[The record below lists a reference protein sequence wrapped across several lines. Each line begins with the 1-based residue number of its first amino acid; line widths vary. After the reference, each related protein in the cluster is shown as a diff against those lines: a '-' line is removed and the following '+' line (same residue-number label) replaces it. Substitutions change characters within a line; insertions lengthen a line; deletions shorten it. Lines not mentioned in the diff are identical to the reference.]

1 MYSFVLFSV
10 TFFNLFG
17 NQNELFLKKKKKKIE
32 IKYVQKNFPQ
42 EIVPRKRQKN
52 QRSFTST
59 DFHAKTRFTTYTAQ
73 HYIKTFMLQFLKI
86 LSV

>member
-1 MYSFVLFSV
+1 MN
-10 TFFNLFG
+10 FFF
-17 NQNELFLKKKKKKIE
+17 KKKKKIE

-73 HYIKTFMLQFLKI
+73 QYIKTFMLQFLKI